1 MSYNRRKYYALA
13 AKASKQI
20 GEHPGLLY
28 LQKIAG
34 QSSGV
39 LDVGCGEGSRLV
51 TLLPPDQSGWG
62 VDIDKYAINLAK
74 KQYPD
79 QHFQIYTGEKLPYKS
94 GTFGL
99 VYSAFVLEHVQNPEN
114 LLSET
119 IRVCRPGG
127 MIIILCPNF
136 GAPNRR
142 SPNSIQNPILKVLK
156 GFINDFFS
164 TSVFRW
170 EKVQPK
176 PVYNLPDD
184 DTTIEPY
191 LLSLIRFFQRKK
203 LTINAASSLW
213 NLESPSLNPRKIFV
227 KTLGQLGIF
236 PFKYW
241 GPQIFIS
248 ATKRVSD

>member
-1 MSYNRRKYYALA
+1 MSYNRRRYYALA
-13 AKASKQI
+13 AKTSKQI
-20 GEHPGLLY
+20 GQHPGLLY
-28 LQKIAG
+28 LQKIVG
-34 QSSGV
+34 QSSKV

-51 TLLPPDQSGWG
+51 TLLPPSQFGWG

-79 QHFQIYTGEKLPYKS
+79 QHFLIYTGEKLPYKS
-94 GTFGL
+94 GTFDL
-99 VYSAFVLEHVQNPEN
+99 VYSAFVLEHVQNPAN
-114 LLSET
+114 FLSEI

-142 SPNSIQNPILKVLK
+142 SPNSIQNPIPKLFK
-156 GFINDFFS
+156 GFINDFFGTAS
-164 TSVFRW
+164 FHW
-170 EKVQPK
+170 ERVQPK

-191 LLSLIRFFQRKK
+191 LLSLIRYLQSKK
-203 LTINAASSLW
+203 LIINAASSLW
-213 NLESPSLNPRKIFV
+213 DLETPSLNPRKIIV
-227 KTLGQLGIF
+227 KIFGQPGIF

-241 GPQIFIS
+241 GPQIFVS
-248 ATKRVSD
+248 AIKTVSD

>member
-34 QSSGV
+34 QSSKV

-51 TLLPPDQSGWG
+51 TLLPPGQFAWG

-79 QHFQIYTGEKLPYKS
+79 QNFQIYSGEKLPYKS
-94 GTFGL
+94 NTFDL
-99 VYSAFVLEHVQNPEN
+99 VYSAFVLEHVQIPAN
-114 LLSET
+114 LLNEM
-119 IRVCRPGG
+119 IRVCQPRGSV
-127 MIIILCPNF
+127 ILLCPNF

-142 SPNSIQNPILKVLK
+142 SPNSIQNSISKLLT

-164 TSVFRW
+164 TSIFRW

-191 LLSLIRFFQRKK
+191 LLSLIRYFQSKK
-203 LTINAASSLW
+203 LTINLASSLW
-213 NLESPSLNPRKIFV
+213 NLEVPSLNPRKIIV
-227 KTLGQLGIF
+227 KILGQLGIF

-241 GPQIFIS
+241 GPQIFVS
-248 ATKRVSD
+248 AIKTVSD